1 VAELVDAPDLGSDAL
16 CMGVRVPSLA
26 PMAIWK
32 HIAFKL
38 LFNAKRQMNSADG
51 KIYIDIKSGKF
62 MIVITLA

>member
-1 VAELVDAPDLGSDAL
+1 
-16 CMGVRVPSLA
+16 MGVRVPSLA

-51 KIYIDIKSGKF
+51 KNTSTSKA
-62 MIVITLA
+62 VHL